1 MRKDKKGAKNMSK
14 SAVEKQ
20 TKGGFIKG
28 AAIIAAGGFI
38 AKIVGALY
46 RIPLT
51 NLIGGHGIGLYQM
64 VYPVY
69 CLLLTVSAT
78 GIPSSIAKLTA
89 ERIGKGQSETPLFK
103 TAMKLFLLI
112 GGIGTILM
120 CIIAPFLSAAQ
131 ESTEIMAGYFTL
143 APSVLLVSAISVYRG
158 YFQGRNNMFPTAVS
172 EITEQVVKVGFG
184 LLFAYLFRGNVA
196 KAVVFLLLAV
206 SLSELTALFV
216 VFLFYKRST
225 YGGITRQGMGDS
237 VSRKSIL
244 RLSIPVT
251 FSAMLIPLS
260 SLLDSV
266 LAVRLLSKYAGDAV
280 ALYGLFSGGAVT
292 VINLPVSVCYG
303 IAAASVPS
311 VAEAKALLDNKTS
324 DKKPNVRKR
333 IFFSLGIT
341 VLIAAPA
348 AIGLYLFAQP
358 AVKIIFRSLQAEELS
373 TLVKLIKIL
382 SVSAL
387 TLSLVQTLSACLTAQ
402 GKPKFAAFSMLVGVV
417 AKTAAYTVL
426 LQRAEI
432 SVFGL
437 AHATNLCYL
446 IAFLLDLIYNIIVS
460 KRKEKEDDNGNRAGR
475 DGRRLDE
482 TR

>member
-1 MRKDKKGAKNMSK
+1 MSK
-14 SAVEKQ
+14 SVVKKKE
-20 TKGGFIKG
+20 KGGFIKG
-28 AAIIAAGGFI
+28 AVIIAAGGFI

-51 NLIGGHGIGLYQM
+51 NLVGGHGIGLYQM

-112 GGIGTILM
+112 GGVGTLLM
-120 CIIAPFLSAAQ
+120 CVLAPFLSAAQ
-131 ESTEIMAGYFTL
+131 GSGEITAGYFAL
-143 APSVLLVSAISVYRG
+143 APSVLLVSAISVFRG
-158 YFQGRNNMFPTAVS
+158 YFQGRNNMFPTAAS

-184 LLFAYLFRGNVA
+184 LLFAYLFRGDVA

-206 SLSELTALFV
+206 SISELVALFV
-216 VFLFYKRST
+216 VFLFYKRSL
-225 YGGITRQGMGDS
+225 YRGITRHDTGDK
-237 VSRKSIL
+237 VSKKSIL

-266 LAVRLLSKYAGDAV
+266 LAVRLLGRYAVDAV
-280 ALYGLFSGGAVT
+280 ALYGLFAGGAVT
-292 VINLPVSVCYG
+292 VINLPVSICYG

-311 VAEAKALLDNKTS
+311 VAEAKARLESKTS
-324 DKKPNVRKR
+324 EKKPNVRKR

-348 AIGLYLFAQP
+348 AIGLYLFAEP
-358 AVKIIFRSLQAEELS
+358 AVKIIFRSLQVEELA
-373 TLVKLIKIL
+373 TLVRLVKIL

-402 GKPKFAAFSMLVGVV
+402 GKPKFAALSMLIGVV
-417 AKTAAYTVL
+417 VKTATYSVL

-460 KRKEKEDDNGNRAGR
+460 KRKEKEHDNGNRVRSSGR
-475 DGRRLDE
+475 
-482 TR
+482 